1 MTRKEEP
8 FRGHGITA
16 LTLSRTTPAPIE
28 TIETDVLI
36 VGAGVTGLTLSILL
50 ADSGVKALTVA
61 KHRGTA
67 PSPRAHITNQR
78 TVEVF
83 RDMGIEEAMS
93 PVSTPLASLGNCVMA
108 TSMTG
113 REIARYSCYGGG
125 ADQLSDFAKASPCG
139 MINTPQNEL
148 EKVLLAR
155 AYEVNADV
163 RFYNEVVHIEQDDT
177 GVLATVRERVTGA
190 EYKVRAKYAYAAD
203 GGRSFVAENLGFSFN
218 GDAALMNMMTCW
230 LEVDLTKYTAHRPA
244 CMYWM
249 LQPGNAFWVGS
260 GTFITVKPFTEWLMN
275 RQYNPADGEPD
286 MSEEGVIA
294 YARSLI
300 GIPDAQIRVKD
311 ISKWQVNKM
320 VADEYRYGRVFL
332 GGDAAHR
339 HPPASGLGSNTCVQ
353 DAYNIFW
360 KLALVLPGRAQDSL
374 LDSYGQERQPVGRQI
389 VDSAIQ
395 ALYNMTRLPEVLGFR
410 PGQSLEEGYKALEDL
425 ASDKPGAEERRAE
438 LDEVVNLQNYRSNA
452 LGVQLGQRYSDS
464 CAVAYDGTPFPD
476 YQRDSTLHY
485 EPSTHPGSYLPH
497 VWVEHEGRCLSTLDI
512 LKYGSFGLIIGIGGG
527 PFEHAAEVVG
537 KEVGIEIPVYAVG
550 YRCPYDDV
558 LREWSARSELSDR
571 GALLVRPDRFIA
583 WRSFDRPSD
592 PTGALRSA
600 VRHVLGLDKLQGL
613 D

>member
-1 MTRKEEP
+1 M
-8 FRGHGITA
+8 
-16 LTLSRTTPAPIE
+16 E

-50 ADSGVKALTVA
+50 ADYGVKALTVA
-61 KHRGTA
+61 KHPGTA

-83 RDMGIEEAMS
+83 RDMGIEEAMY
-93 PVSTPLASLGNCVMA
+93 PASTPLTSLGNCVMA

-113 REIARYSCYGGG
+113 REVARYNCYGAG
-125 ADQLSDFAKASPCG
+125 AGQLSDFAKASPCE

-148 EKVLLAR
+148 EKLLLAR
-155 AYEVNADV
+155 ANEKKADI
-163 RFYNEVVHIEQDDT
+163 RFNNEVVHIEQDDNW
-177 GVLATVRERVTGA
+177 VLATVRDRLMSV
-190 EYKVRAKYAYAAD
+190 EYKVRAKYAYGAD
-203 GGRSFVAENLGFSFN
+203 GGRSITAEKLGFMFN

-249 LQPGNAFWVGS
+249 LRPGNAFWVGS

-275 RQYNPADGEPD
+275 RQYDPADGEPD
-286 MSEEGVIA
+286 MSEAGVIA

-300 GIPDAQIRVKD
+300 GIPDADVRVKD

-320 VADEYRYGRVFL
+320 VADEYRCGRVFL

-353 DAYNIFW
+353 DAYNIAW
-360 KLALVLPGRAQDSL
+360 KLALVLSGRAHDNI
-374 LDSYGQERQPVGRQI
+374 LDSYGQERQPVGKQI

-410 PGQSLEEGYKALEDL
+410 PGQSQEEGYKALEDL
-425 ASDKPGAEERRAE
+425 ASDEPGAEKRRAE
-438 LDEVVNLQNYRSNA
+438 LDEVVNLQNRRSNA

-464 CAVAYDGTPFPD
+464 CAVAYDGTPFPN
-476 YQRDSTLHY
+476 YERDSTLYY
-485 EPSTHPGSYLPH
+485 EPTTHPGAYLPH
-497 VWVEHEGRCLSTLDI
+497 AWVEHEGRRLSTLDV
-512 LKYGSFGLIIGIGGG
+512 LKYGSFGLIVGIGGG
-527 PFEHAAEVVG
+527 PFDRAAEVVS
-537 KEVGIEIPVYAVG
+537 KEVGVEIPVYAIG

-558 LREWSARSELSDR
+558 LREWSARSEISDR

-583 WRSFDRPSD
+583 WRSFSRPSD
-592 PTGALRSA
+592 PTGALLSA
-600 VRHVLGLDKLQGL
+600 VRHVLGFDTLYVSP
-613 D
+613 